1 MRQHEHDM
9 LVDND
14 LIIDTIKPKLNDEL
28 IGRWISIAYTRKF
41 HNHTF
46 LVFDVGLVVDV
57 KNHLVYVDYK
67 TDGGIISAPLK
78 SNKFNCSFNY
88 IPSQQYEWRMLLK
101 APQLK
106 ETKFKRQRMN
116 EIRN

>member
-1 MRQHEHDM
+1 VRQHEHDM

-28 IGRWISIAYTRKF
+28 IGRWISIAFTRKF

-57 KNHLVYVDYK
+57 RKNLVYVDYK

-78 SNKFNCSFNY
+78 TKKYNCSFNY
-88 IPSQQYEWRMLLK
+88 IPSQQYEWQMLLK
-101 APQLK
+101 APQLN
-106 ETKFKRQRMN
+106 ETKFKRQRIN
-116 EIRN
+116 